1 MLLKRSAIHCVL
13 RSPAEITLSEGV
25 QARNVAAPLRDG
37 SPEGPLWTMSP
48 VLQDKRRVL
57 YRWAAELRRIIGE
70 PVEVSVADAEM
81 RLAA

>member
-1 MLLKRSAIHCVL
+1 
-13 RSPAEITLSEGV
+13 
-25 QARNVAAPLRDG
+25 
-37 SPEGPLWTMSP
+37 MSP